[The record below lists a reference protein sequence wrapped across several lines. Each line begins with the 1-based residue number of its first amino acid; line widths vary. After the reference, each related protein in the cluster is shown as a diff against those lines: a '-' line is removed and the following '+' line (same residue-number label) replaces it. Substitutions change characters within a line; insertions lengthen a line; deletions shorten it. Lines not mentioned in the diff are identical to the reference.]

1 MNKIPIILDCDPGL
15 DDAYAIMLANS
26 TEILDVRGITVVAG
40 NVEFYHT
47 ARNAIDLVSM
57 LHMNTRVAKGA
68 EAPLIINLQTAAHIH
83 GGNGLGGYLLPQ
95 ANIRFDSDKAW
106 DVIHQ
111 EAIKCEGELILV
123 ATGPL
128 TNIAIA
134 LLKYPDLKHNIKKII
149 IMGGST
155 TIGNHSPYAEFNIWA
170 DPHAAEIVFK
180 SGLPLI
186 MFGLNVTHQ
195 CALSETEM
203 TEFGEMDSEI
213 QALIQGL
220 NKYVFAKDQVRTRG
234 GTLTLHDAVALA
246 YLLDER
252 IAELRSAHVVCEL
265 NSLYSCGQ
273 TVVNFNCLPQE
284 VNADVAV
291 EANKQVFKDILT
303 TMVKSYK
310 LKEN

>member
-1 MNKIPIILDCDPGL
+1 MSKTPIILDCDPGL

-26 TEILDVRGITVVAG
+26 TKTLEVRGVTVVAG

-57 LHMNTRVAKGA
+57 LRMKTRVAKGA

-83 GGNGLGGYLLPQ
+83 GGNGLGGYLLPK
-95 ANIRFDSDKAW
+95 ANMDFDTHKAW

-128 TNIAIA
+128 TNVAIA
-134 LLKYPDLKHNIKKII
+134 LLKYPDLKTNIKKIV

-155 TIGNHSPYAEFNIWA
+155 TTGNHSPYAEFNIWA

-186 MFGLNVTHQ
+186 MFGLNATHQ
-195 CALSETEM
+195 CALSEAEM
-203 TEFGEMDSEI
+203 MELGEIDSEI
-213 QALIQGL
+213 QALIKGL
-220 NKYVFAKDQVRTRG
+220 NKYVFGEDQIRTRG

-246 YLLDER
+246 YLLDEN
-252 IAELRSAHVVCEL
+252 IAELKSAHVDCEL
-265 NSLYSCGQ
+265 NSPFSRGQ

-284 VNADVAV
+284 VNAKVAV
-291 EANKQVFKDILT
+291 EGNKQVFKDILT

-310 LKEN
+310 LKEH